1 MNRLLVLT
9 AALMVSVFAYT
20 LKAEV
25 GWEDNFDPI
34 KTTWVQTSAVWT
46 DLPGSTAKL
55 TENDSTLSYGFA
67 QTEPITLDVSKF
79 RELLISVAAVD
90 AGALYTVQIQEVGG
104 AEAYADAI
112 SFMGEPCTKVI
123 DIASLMGWSG
133 TKTFVINIWID
144 GESKGVTFDTLQVR
158 ATETAMAAWS
168 ENFNPVK
175 TTWNQESCYWTDTAG
190 VGAVLTEN
198 NPSASY
204 GVVHSELLIVDLD
217 VYNELYVKTTAV
229 DSGCYYSFQIQEVG
243 GSGLYRDAISYAGT
257 ASVNVI
263 DIARL
268 MGWSGTKT
276 FRINIWLEG
285 NNKSV
290 TFEKIEL
297 RNGEKLPGYI
307 YWRDHFNPRKELWY
321 EMGAYWTDNG
331 DSTST
336 LTEDQP
342 GQSYGKVES
351 ETIDADVS
359 LFPEITLDVTDIT
372 GGWLDVAIQEQEN
385 YYAAHDVINAIT
397 APGVYKGSV
406 ADAMGWTG
414 RHKFRI
420 VLWINGNGKSITFD
434 SIQLAMNCGTD
445 VMPGDFNDDC
455 AIDFYDLA
463 YIGESWMNEYNM
475 LDLKDISDNWLEK
488 AY

>member
-1 MNRLLVLT
+1 MNRLWIFI
-9 AALMVSVFAYT
+9 AASMLMLNACSV
-20 LKAEV
+20 KAETA
-25 GWEDNFDPI
+25 WEDNFDPI
-34 KTTWVQTSAVWT
+34 KATWVETSAVWT
-46 DLPGSTAKL
+46 DLAGSTATL
-55 TENDSTLSYGFA
+55 TENDSALSYGFA
-67 QTEPITLDVSKF
+67 QSEPITLDVSQY

-104 AEAYADAI
+104 AEASANAI

-168 ENFNPVK
+168 EIFDPVK
-175 TTWNQESCYWTDTAG
+175 ITWTQESCLWTDTAG
-190 VGAVLTEN
+190 IGAVLTEN
-198 NPSASY
+198 NPAVSY
-204 GVVHSELLIVDLD
+204 GVVRSEILTVDLD
-217 VYNELYVKTTAV
+217 VYNELYVKTTAI
-229 DSGCYYSFQIQEVG
+229 DSGCYYSVQIQEVG
-243 GSGLYRDAISYAGT
+243 GSGAYRDAISYAGV
-257 ASVNVI
+257 AAAQVI
-263 DIARL
+263 DIAKL
-268 MGWSGTKT
+268 MNWSGMKT

-285 NNKSV
+285 DNRST

-351 ETIDADVS
+351 ETIDVNVS
-359 LFPEITLDVTDIT
+359 QFPELTVDVTNVT

-385 YYAAHDVINAIT
+385 FYAANDVITGIT
-397 APGVYKGSV
+397 EFGVYKGSV
-406 ADAMGWTG
+406 AAAMNWTG
-414 RHKFRI
+414 RHRFRI
-420 VLWINGNGKSITFD
+420 VLWVNGNGKSFTFD
-434 SIQLAMNCGTD
+434 SIQLAMDCGTD
-445 VMPGDFNDDC
+445 VMTGDFNEDC
-455 AIDFYDLA
+455 SIDFYDIA
-463 YIGESWMNEYNM
+463 YIGDSWMNEYDM
-475 LDLKDISDNWLEK
+475 LDLKDISGNWLEK

>member
-1 MNRLLVLT
+1 MNRILVLT
-9 AALMVSVFAYT
+9 AALIT
-20 LKAEV
+20 LICSYSLQAEV

-34 KTTWVQTSAVWT
+34 KTTWVETTAVWT
-46 DLPGSTAKL
+46 DLAGSTAKL

-67 QTEPITLDVSKF
+67 QSEPITLDVGKF
-79 RELLISVAAVD
+79 RELLIDVTAVD

-104 AEAYADAI
+104 AEAYANAI

-144 GESKGVTFDTLQVR
+144 GESKGVTFETLQIR

-168 ENFNPVK
+168 ENFDPVK
-175 TTWNQESCYWTDTAG
+175 VTWNQESCYWTDTAG

-198 NPSASY
+198 NPSVSY
-204 GVVHSELLIVDLD
+204 GVVRSEILTVDVD

-229 DSGCYYSFQIQEVG
+229 DSGCYYSVQILEIG
-243 GSGLYRDAISYAGT
+243 GSGAYKDAISYAGVAAT
-257 ASVNVI
+257 QII
-263 DIARL
+263 DISKL
-268 MGWSGTKT
+268 MNWSGMKT
-276 FRINIWLEG
+276 FQINIWLEG
-285 NNKSV
+285 NNLST

-297 RNGEKLPGYI
+297 RNGEKLPGYV
-307 YWRDHFNPRKELWY
+307 YWRDHFDPRKELWY

-342 GQSYGKVES
+342 GQTYGKVES
-351 ETIDADVS
+351 ETIDVNVS
-359 LFPEITLDVTDIT
+359 QFPELLIDVTAVT

-385 YYAAHDVINAIT
+385 FYAANDVITAIT
-397 APGVYKGSV
+397 EPGIYKGNV
-406 ADAMGWTG
+406 AAAMNWTG
-414 RHKFRI
+414 RHRFRI
-420 VLWINGNGKSITFD
+420 VLWVNGNGKSFTFD
-434 SIQLAMNCGTD
+434 KIQLAMDCGTD
-445 VMPGDFNDDC
+445 VMPGDYNEDC

-463 YIGESWMNEYNM
+463 YIGESWMSEYDM
-475 LDLKDISDNWLEK
+475 LDLKDISDNWLDK